1 MQFSLCSRHIFKYN
15 AGMQNSENRQLPSLD
30 EIRGGTAP
38 IRNVNVAHRE
48 QLTRMEKIATWITDN
63 VGSMGFFL
71 LIASWTLGWLGWNIL
86 APRDLRFD
94 PYPAFALWLFISN
107 IIQISLL
114 PLLMVGQNLQDRN
127 SEIRAQIDFEVNVKT
142 EKEVEA
148 IFAYLEHQNNI
159 LDEIT
164 RRLNTTKESGK

>member
-1 MQFSLCSRHIFKYN
+1 MHAQTDN
-15 AGMQNSENRQLPSLD
+15 QLPSLKTLR
-30 EIRGGTAP
+30 EKTPP
-38 IRNVNVAHRE
+38 IRNVNTAHRE

-63 VGSMGFFL
+63 VGSLGFFFI
-71 LIASWTLGWLGWNIL
+71 IALWTAGWLAWNML
-86 APRDLRFD
+86 APDRLRFD

-142 EKEVEA
+142 EQEVEA
-148 IFAYLEHQNNI
+148 IFAHLEHQNKLLQNI
-159 LDEIT
+159 IKRLDAEQ
-164 RRLNTTKESGK
+164 KQ